1 MPASSSRM
9 LAAATLLVALA
20 NPAFAQGEQ
29 TRRETMDFS
38 QCLNLIDEVAE
49 ELGSNPT
56 SILRT
61 RDVRIIRIDA
71 PDGAVILTCNRVD
84 NTMVLARKAGLRS
97 GS

>member
-1 MPASSSRM
+1 M
-9 LAAATLLVALA
+9 LAVATLVVLA
-20 NPAFAQGEQ
+20 APAFGQGEQ
-29 TRRETMDFS
+29 TRREIMDFS
-38 QCLNLIDEVAE
+38 QCLALIDEVAE

-56 SILRT
+56 SLLRT